1 MMKKFLVSVALLLS
15 LFACNEDGRGDVIDE
30 GGTVVVMNE
39 LGDTL
44 KMWENVVDYHFS
56 NNRLYIKDKDG
67 AVHHVSGGIIVV
79 DK

>member
-15 LFACNEDGRGDVIDE
+15 LSACNKDGRGDVVDE
-30 GGTVVVMNE
+30 GVTVVVMDE

-44 KMWENVVDYHFS
+44 KMWENAVDYHFS

>member
-15 LFACNEDGRGDVIDE
+15 LSACNEDGRGDVVDE
-30 GGTVVVMNE
+30 GVTVVVMNE

-44 KMWENVVDYHFS
+44 KMWENAVDYHFS

>member
-15 LFACNEDGRGDVIDE
+15 LSACNEDGRGDVIDE

-67 AVHHVSGGIIVV
+67 SVHHVLGGTIVV

>member
-1 MMKKFLVSVALLLS
+1 MKKFLVSVALLLS
-15 LFACNEDGRGDVIDE
+15 LSACNKDGRGDVVDE
-30 GGTVVVMNE
+30 GVTVVVMDE

-44 KMWENVVDYHFS
+44 KMWENAVDYHFS

>member
-15 LFACNEDGRGDVIDE
+15 LSACNEDRRGDVIDE

-67 AVHHVSGGIIVV
+67 AVHHVLGGIIVV

>member
-1 MMKKFLVSVALLLS
+1 MKEFLVSVALLLS
-15 LFACNEDGRGDVIDE
+15 LSACNEDGRGDVIDE

-56 NNRLYIKDKDG
+56 NNRLYSKDKDG
-67 AVHHVSGGIIVV
+67 ADHHVSGGIRVV